1 VAVLLCACLVQGMEL
16 DEKQRQKKSE
26 HRKTQ
31 QRTMVKRMEMDVG
44 EVMRQARCNK
54 AQVRRAARRG
64 EATETL
70 RQEKKQPQH
79 LTNLRKPKD
88 NIKACKFG
96 AKCSRVLCHFNHP
109 RRRFIDTDCRNG
121 SHCQRRNCCFKH
133 PSAKASQTQQQ
144 VKRKDSKN
152 SRARATGYKR
162 LTHQAPK
169 QQVQRVERSD
179 SGVTVAF
186 DALGL

>member
-1 VAVLLCACLVQGMEL
+1 MEL

-109 RRRFIDTDCRNG
+109 RRRFIDTTAETAPTARDETAASSIHRRRRRRRSNK
-121 SHCQRRNCCFKH
+121 SSVRTQR
-133 PSAKASQTQQQ
+133 
-144 VKRKDSKN
+144 
-152 SRARATGYKR
+152 
-162 LTHQAPK
+162 
-169 QQVQRVERSD
+169 
-179 SGVTVAF
+179 TVG
-186 DALGL
+186 LGRRDTND